1 MGGETERENMAW
13 YDGLIPGRRQQLEEK
28 LNPAQPLISRD
39 EGFNITSRE
48 IPTNYRNAYE
58 QQEVVNRGVN
68 MIVDDVAEIPIDVGD
83 KVVGLDPIIKNI
95 RKSRVNLLLNIE
107 PNPFQDINSFK
118 RNLIIDLLID
128 GNIFV
133 YFDGV
138 HLYQLPADNVE
149 IETHETQYITKYVYQ
164 GQVDYTPSEIIHVK
178 ENSFNSIYRGVP
190 RLKPAWRTMKLLG
203 SMRNFQDNFFKNGAV
218 PGLVL
223 KSPNTLSEKI
233 KERMLAAWRVR
244 YNPNT
249 GGRRPLILDG
259 GLEIDNLNEINFKD
273 LDFQPSIAANEK
285 IILQALGIPPLLLD
299 SGNNANIRPNLRL
312 YYLETILPIVRKVN
326 YAFERYFGFDLQEDV
341 SRVPALQPELRDQAA
356 YYQSLVNTGI
366 ITPNEAREAMR
377 MERLD
382 GLDEV
387 RIPANIAGSSANPSE
402 GGRPSEDDTSEE
414 EDND

>member
-1 MGGETERENMAW
+1 MAW
-13 YDGLIPGRRQQLEEK
+13 YDRFIPGRTEK
-28 LNPAQPLISRD
+28 LNPAQPFIARE
-39 EGFNITSRE
+39 EGFNITTRE
-48 IPTNYRNAYE
+48 NPINYRNAYE

-68 MIVDDVAEIPIDVGD
+68 MIVDDVAEIPVDVGD
-83 KVVGLDPIIKNI
+83 KVVGLQPVVKNI
-95 RKSRVNLLLNIE
+95 RRSRVNSLLNIE

-133 YFDGV
+133 YFDGM
-138 HLYQLPADNVE
+138 HLYQLPAENVE
-149 IETHETQYITKYVYQ
+149 IESHETQYITKFIYE
-164 GQVDYTPSEIIHVK
+164 GQVDYSPSEIIHIK

-259 GLEIDNLNEINFKD
+259 GLEIDNLNEVNFKD
-273 LDFQPSIAANEK
+273 LDFQPSIVANER

-299 SGNNANIRPNLRL
+299 SGNNANIRPNHRL
-312 YYLETILPIVRKVN
+312 YYLETILPIIRKIN
-326 YAFERYFGFDLQEDV
+326 YAFERFFGFDLLEDI
-341 SRVPALQPELRDQAA
+341 SNIPALQPELRDKAA
-356 YYQSLVNTGI
+356 YYTTLVNGGI
-366 ITPNEAREAMR
+366 MSPNEARDSMR
-377 MERLD
+377 MEPVEGHDDLR
-382 GLDEV
+382 V
-387 RIPANIAGSSANPSE
+387 PANIAGSAANPSE
-402 GGRPSEDDTSEE
+402 GGRPSEEEQNDTNEE
-414 EDND
+414 NS

>member
-1 MGGETERENMAW
+1 MAW
-13 YDGLIPGRRQQLEEK
+13 YDGLIPGRRKQLEEK
-28 LNPAQPLISRD
+28 LNPAQPFIARD

-48 IPTNYRNAYE
+48 TPTNYRNAYE
-58 QQEVVNRGVN
+58 QQEIVNRGVN
-68 MIVDDVAEIPIDVGD
+68 MIVDDVAEIPTDVGD
-83 KVVGLDPIIKNI
+83 KIVGLDPVIKNI

-138 HLYQLPADNVE
+138 HLYQLPADNME

-164 GQVDYTPSEIIHVK
+164 GQVNYTPSEIIHVK

-259 GLEIDNLNEINFKD
+259 GLEVQNLNEINFKD
-273 LDFQPSIAANEK
+273 LDFQPSIASNEK

-312 YYLETILPIVRKVN
+312 YYLETILPIVRKIN

-341 SRVPALQPELRDQAA
+341 SNVPALQPELRDQAA

-377 MERLD
+377 MEQLE

-414 EDND
+414 ENND